1 MIENK
6 YGDLKE
12 ENNNAGNISIITE
25 ETKPED
31 NISNSKD
38 FFGITP
44 KELTHIVELYKE
56 RTDNFG
62 EIKFFEEQ
70 GGISKLLNK
79 LDTDEKNGISSIENR
94 EEFFGSNKIFIKPL
108 PSFYSFLKE
117 ALSDK
122 MIIILF
128 HQ

>member
-25 ETKPED
+25 ETKPGD

-56 RTDNFG
+56 RADNFG

-94 EEFFGSNKIFIKPL
+94 EEFFGS
-108 PSFYSFLKE
+108 
-117 ALSDK
+117 
-122 MIIILF
+122 IIITKF
-128 HQ
+128 YYK

>member
-25 ETKPED
+25 ETKPD
-31 NISNSKD
+31 DDISNSKD
-38 FFGITP
+38 LFGITP

-56 RTDNFG
+56 RADNFG

-70 GGISKLLNK
+70 AGMVPPSSASKYISWSPHQVSQRFS
-79 LDTDEKNGISSIENR
+79 GC
-94 EEFFGSNKIFIKPL
+94 
-108 PSFYSFLKE
+108 
-117 ALSDK
+117 
-122 MIIILF
+122 ILR
-128 HQ
+128 